1 MGTLF
6 TPIMNA
12 ACIIGTRILGV
23 FIIGVPIMGALNLGV
38 PIMGM
43 FLYVWILPSDGVF
56 KFPHSRTAQDVSIVE
71 STLQAALYL

>member
-1 MGTLF
+1 MHA
-6 TPIMNA
+6 PIM
-12 ACIIGTRILGV
+12 GVLMMGV
-23 FIIGVPIMGALNLGV
+23 FIIGVSIMDALNLGV

-43 FLYVWILPSDGVF
+43 ILYVWILPSDGVF